1 MLRYGLVSPEYFQE
15 IEAHFVN
22 RRGTPFIFN
31 AKDWA
36 LLQEWAA
43 EAIPLPIV
51 IEAIDS
57 VFDKALERGKVVNG
71 LRYCRHAVKELW
83 KERRELQVGADSTT
97 PEAAPESLLATLAET
112 LEASEAARSFAP
124 RVRELAS
131 EKSVPRI
138 EEKLIDLEHE
148 LAQTLATDDIRAEA
162 AGAAAGNAR
171 AEEAHLRRLVRE
183 KFDLP
188 RLTLF
193 R

>member
-1 MLRYGLVSPEYFQE
+1 ML
-15 IEAHFVN
+15 
-22 RRGTPFIFN
+22 N

-36 LLQEWAA
+36 VMQKWSA
-43 EAIPLPIV
+43 EGIPLPII
-51 IEAIDS
+51 IEAIDT
-57 VFDKALERGKVVNG
+57 VFDRFDAEERQVNG
-71 LRYCRHAVKELW
+71 LSFCKDAVKKLW

-97 PEAAPESLLATLAET
+97 PEAGPESLLATLADA

-162 AGAAAGNAR
+162 AGAAAGNVR